1 MAWYYHLNGENQG
14 PVELPELQKLHGQNV
29 ITLDTPVWSEGMET
43 WATYGNSSAYSP
55 AVTTVPAV
63 SSNSLTPAVATQ
75 TCVEC
80 HKPFPEAEML
90 KYENSWVCP
99 ACKPVFFQRIKEG
112 VPSKGALI
120 YASIGARFV
129 AYIIDIIFLQVAL
142 SLPVILFFGWQGF
155 WGEGVSSSTNIL
167 ISVVQCIVS
176 ILYEIVLT
184 TVYGATLGKMAM
196 KIKVVTAEGGPI
208 SYGRSTGRYFAKG
221 LSALIFCVGYLMAIW
236 DPEKRAL
243 HDRICGTRVI
253 SVS

>member
-14 PVELPELQKLHGQNV
+14 PVELPELQQLHGQNV
-29 ITLDTPVWSEGMET
+29 ITFDTPVWAEGMET
-43 WATYGNSSAYSP
+43 WATYGTSSAYSP
-55 AVTTVPAV
+55 AATTVFAV
-63 SSNSLTPAVATQ
+63 SNVLTPATQ

-99 ACKPVFFQRIKEG
+99 ACKPIFFQRIKEG
-112 VPSKGALI
+112 VAKPGTLH
-120 YASIGARFV
+120 YASIGAR
-129 AYIIDIIFLQVAL
+129 IVAL
-142 SLPVILFFGWQGF
+142 VIDSLLLNIVFGVLTTLIFGWQAALG
-155 WGEGVSSSTNIL
+155 WGIAPGL
-167 ISVVQCIVS
+167 SVGIGLFQWFFFA
-176 ILYEIVLT
+176 LYEIVLT

-196 KIKVVTAEGGPI
+196 KIKVVTPEGRPI
-208 SYGRSTGRYFAKG
+208 SYGLSTGRYFAKI
-221 LSALIFCVGYLMAIW
+221 LSTLILCIGYIMAFW